1 MNEVIFLEGL
11 EVTYLQEFKF
21 KFLLFCLK
29 ISLRLYLA
37 LFYIFG
43 VTEKDLLSYTV
54 CLFNQ
59 DKSRAQK
66 YIESIRKSVAL
77 LDKRAQMLRLNQ
89 AHVEYFLSEANEF
102 LEDISLINASQE
114 QWDQFS
120 NLVSRIAEG
129 KEHLPTI

>member
-1 MNEVIFLEGL
+1 MNEVISLEGL

-54 CLFNQ
+54 SLFNQ

-120 NLVSRIAEG
+120 NLVSRIAEE

>member
-1 MNEVIFLEGL
+1 MNEVISLEGL

-120 NLVSRIAEG
+120 NLVSRIAEE

>member
-1 MNEVIFLEGL
+1 MNEVISLEGL

-43 VTEKDLLSYTV
+43 VTEKALLSYTV
-54 CLFNQ
+54 SLFNQ

-120 NLVSRIAEG
+120 NLVSRIAEK

>member
-1 MNEVIFLEGL
+1 MISFEGL

-120 NLVSRIAEG
+120 NLVSRIAEE

>member
-1 MNEVIFLEGL
+1 MNEVISLEGL